1 MLWHVKWG
9 SNQEW
14 YLKMMTYEC
23 FSKKKN
29 SNKVSTIIC
38 TLPRAKNPTLV
49 EKQESKSEIWKEMGD
64 DREEEDSE

>member
-1 MLWHVKWG
+1 MIFKNDDIWVLLEK
-9 SNQEW
+9 
-14 YLKMMTYEC
+14 
-23 FSKKKN
+23 KKKN